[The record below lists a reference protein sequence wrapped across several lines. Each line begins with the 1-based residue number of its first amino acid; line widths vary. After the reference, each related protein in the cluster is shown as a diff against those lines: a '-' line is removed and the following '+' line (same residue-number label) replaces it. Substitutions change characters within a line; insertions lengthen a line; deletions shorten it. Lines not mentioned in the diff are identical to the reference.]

1 MNGSERYFGT
11 DALRK
16 VLSPSHSIRYISFEL
31 YSPLDYDDFVAVWNS
46 SNEMYLIEWDGDS
59 TFRKASVPK
68 YLSDPFMEGRVQ
80 LMPDGSPFVVQTY
93 LPSDLENGYLVTM
106 VKTCRP

>member
-1 MNGSERYFGT
+1 MR
-11 DALRK
+11 L
-16 VLSPSHSIRYISFEL
+16 SIRCVVGRNHIAGSCRRHQHQGQFGIVF
-31 YSPLDYDDFVAVWNS
+31 PLDYDDFVAVWNS